1 MLDNA
6 VRGRFNAWMLD
17 ALDGYMHRKYGPLKA
32 RLFGAVPAT
41 VVDLGA
47 GSGANFRYFPSGT
60 HVVAVEPS
68 AHMRA
73 RLQRKARHHGLALE
87 VHEAGGETLA
97 LPDASV
103 DLVCA
108 SLVLCT
114 VPDPTRVVAEVRRV
128 LRPGGR
134 FVTIEHVAAPSG
146 SGTAALQ
153 RAIRRPWR
161 WVFEGCEL
169 CNQTTAVL
177 RAAGFRAVQ
186 IEPFRLSTVF
196 LPLRYQITATCT
208 A

>member
-1 MLDNA
+1 MTDHA
-6 VRGRFNAWMLD
+6 VRGWFNAWLLD

-47 GSGANFRYFPSGT
+47 GTGANFRYFPPGT
-60 HVVAVEPS
+60 RVVAVEPN
-68 AHMRA
+68 AHMHP
-73 RLQRKARHHGLALE
+73 RLRRQAGRHGLALD

-103 DLVCA
+103 ALVCA

-114 VPDPTRVVAEVRRV
+114 VPDPPRVVAEARRV

-134 FVTIEHVAAPSG
+134 FVTIEHVPAPPG

-153 RAIRRPWR
+153 RAVRRPWR
-161 WVFEGCEL
+161 WLFEGCEL
-169 CNQTTAVL
+169 CNQTPAVL

-186 IEPFRLSTVF
+186 IEPLRLRTAF
-196 LPLRYQITATCT
+196 LPLRYQIVATCL

>member
-1 MLDNA
+1 MIDNA
-6 VRGRFNAWMLD
+6 VRGPFNAWLLD
-17 ALDGYMHRKYGPLKA
+17 ALDGYMHGKYGALKA

-47 GSGANFRYFPSGT
+47 GSGANFRYFPPGT
-60 HVVAVEPS
+60 RVVAVEPS
-68 AHMRA
+68 AHMHA
-73 RLQRKARHHGLALE
+73 RLQRKARLHGLTLE
-87 VHEAGGETLA
+87 IHEAGGEALA

-114 VPDPTRVVAEVRRV
+114 VPDPARVVAEVRRV

-134 FVTIEHVAAPSG
+134 FVTIEHVPAPRG

-153 RAIRRPWR
+153 RAIRRSWR
-161 WVFEGCEL
+161 YVFEGCDL
-169 CNQTTAVL
+169 CNQTTPVL
-177 RAAGFRAVQ
+177 RAGGFRTVE
-186 IEPFRLSTVF
+186 IESCRLGTVF
-196 LPLRYQITATCT
+196 VPIRYQIAATCI

>member
-1 MLDNA
+1 MRAYA
-6 VRGRFNAWMLD
+6 VRGRFNAWLLD

-47 GSGANFRYFPSGT
+47 GSGANFRYFPPRT
-60 HVVAVEPS
+60 RVVAVEPS
-68 AHMRA
+68 AHMHA
-73 RLQRKARHHGLALE
+73 RLQRKATHHGLALE

-103 DLVCA
+103 DFVCA

-114 VPDPTRVVAEVRRV
+114 VPDPARVVAEVRRV

-134 FVTIEHVAAPSG
+134 FVAIEHVPAPPG

-153 RAIRRPWR
+153 RAVRRPWR

-186 IEPFRLSTVF
+186 IEPFRLGTVF
-196 LPLRYQITATCT
+196 LPLRYQITATCI

>member
-1 MLDNA
+1 MTDHA
-6 VRGRFNAWMLD
+6 VRGRFNAWLLD

-32 RLFGAVPAT
+32 RLFGTVPST

-47 GSGANFRYFPSGT
+47 GPGANFRYFPPGT
-60 HVVAVEPS
+60 RVIAVEPS
-68 AHMRA
+68 AHMHA
-73 RLQRKARHHGLALE
+73 RLRRKARHYGLALE
-87 VHEAGGETLA
+87 IHEAGGETLA

-114 VPDPTRVVAEVRRV
+114 VPDPPRVVAEVRRV

-134 FVTIEHVAAPSG
+134 FVTIEHVAAPPG

-161 WVFEGCEL
+161 WMFEGCEL
-169 CNQTTAVL
+169 CNQTPAVL
-177 RAAGFRAVQ
+177 RAAGFHTVR
-186 IEPFRLSTVF
+186 IEPFRFGTVF
-196 LPLRYQITATCT
+196 VPLRYQITATCT

>member
-1 MLDNA
+1 VTEHA
-6 VRGRFNAWMLD
+6 VRGRFNAWLLD
-17 ALDGYMHRKYGPLKA
+17 VLDEYMHRKYGPLKV
-32 RLFGAVPAT
+32 RSFGAVPDT

-47 GSGANFRYFPSGT
+47 GSGANFRYFPPGT
-60 HVVAVEPS
+60 RVVAVEPS
-68 AHMRA
+68 VHMHA
-73 RLQRKARHHGLALE
+73 RLQRKARQHGLALDL
-87 VHEAGGETLA
+87 HEAGGETLA

-114 VPDPTRVVAEVRRV
+114 VPDPARVVAEVRRV

-134 FVTIEHVAAPSG
+134 FVTIEHVPAPHG
-146 SGTAALQ
+146 SGIAALQ

-169 CNQTTAVL
+169 CNHTSAVL
-177 RAAGFRAVQ
+177 RAAGFRTVE
-186 IEPFRLSTVF
+186 IEPFRLGTVF
-196 LPLRYQITATCT
+196 LPLRYQIIATCV

>member
-1 MLDNA
+1 MDNGM
-6 VRGRFNAWMLD
+6 RGRFNAWLLD

-47 GSGANFRYFPSGT
+47 GSGANFRYFPPGT
-60 HVVAVEPS
+60 RVVAVEPS
-68 AHMRA
+68 AHMHA
-73 RLQRKARHHGLALE
+73 RLRRKARQHGLALE
-87 VHEAGGETLA
+87 IHEAGGETLA

-103 DLVCA
+103 GLVCA

-114 VPDPTRVVAEVRRV
+114 VPDPRRVVAEGRRG

-134 FVTIEHVAAPSG
+134 FVTIEHVPAPRG
-146 SGTAALQ
+146 SGIAALQ

-161 WVFEGCEL
+161 WLFEGCEL
-169 CNQTTAVL
+169 CNRTPDVL
-177 RAAGFRAVQ
+177 RAAGFRAVR
-186 IEPFRLSTVF
+186 IEPFRLGTVF
-196 LPLRYQITATCT
+196 LPLRYQITASCI

>member
-1 MLDNA
+1 MRDHP
-6 VRGRFNAWMLD
+6 VRGRLNAWLLD
-17 ALDGYMHRKYGPLKA
+17 VLDGYMDRKYGSIKT

-47 GSGANFRYFPSGT
+47 GSGANFRYFPPHT
-60 HVVAVEPS
+60 RVVAVEPS
-68 AHMRA
+68 AHMHA
-73 RLQRKARHHGLALE
+73 RLQRKARHYGLALE
-87 VHEAGGETLA
+87 LHEEGGETLT

-114 VPDPTRVVAEVRRV
+114 VPDPERVVAEVRRV

-134 FVTIEHVAAPSG
+134 FVAIEHIAAPAG
-146 SGTAALQ
+146 SGIAALQ
-153 RAIRRPWR
+153 RAVRRPWR
-161 WVFEGCEL
+161 WAFEGCEL

-177 RAAGFRAVQ
+177 RAAGFRAVE
-186 IEPFRLSTVF
+186 IEPFRLGTVF
-196 LPLRYQITATCT
+196 LPLRYQITATCI

>member
-1 MLDNA
+1 MMDNA
-6 VRGRFNAWMLD
+6 VRGRFNAWLLD

-47 GSGANFRYFPSGT
+47 GSGANFRYFPPGT
-60 HVVAVEPS
+60 RVVAVEPS
-68 AHMRA
+68 AHMHA
-73 RLQRKARHHGLALE
+73 RLQRKARHRGLALE

-114 VPDPTRVVAEVRRV
+114 VPDPPRVIAEVRRV

-134 FVTIEHVAAPSG
+134 FVTIEHVAAPPG
-146 SGTAALQ
+146 SSTAALQ
-153 RAIRRPWR
+153 RAVRRPWR
-161 WVFEGCEL
+161 WLFEGCEL

-186 IEPFRLSTVF
+186 VEPFRLSTVF
-196 LPLRYQITATCT
+196 LPLRYQITATCI

>member
-1 MLDNA
+1 MMDHA
-6 VRGRFNAWMLD
+6 VRGRFNAWLLD
-17 ALDGYMHRKYGPLKA
+17 ALDGYMHRKYGRLKA
-32 RLFGAVPAT
+32 RLFGTVPAT

-47 GSGANFRYFPSGT
+47 GSGANFRYFPPGT

-68 AHMRA
+68 AHMHA
-73 RLQRKARHHGLALE
+73 RLRRKSRHHGLELE
-87 VHEAGGETLA
+87 IHGAGGETLA

-114 VPDPTRVVAEVRRV
+114 VPDPRRVVAEVRRV

-134 FVTIEHVAAPSG
+134 FVTIEHVAAPPG
-146 SGTAALQ
+146 SGIVALQ
-153 RAIRRPWR
+153 RAVRRPWR

-177 RAAGFRAVQ
+177 RAAGFRAVE
-186 IEPFRLSTVF
+186 IEAIRLRTVF
-196 LPLRYQITATCT
+196 LPLRYQITATCI

>member
-1 MLDNA
+1 MIDHA
-6 VRGRFNAWMLD
+6 VRGPLNAWLLD
-17 ALDGYMHRKYGPLKA
+17 ALDGYMHRKYGSLKA
-32 RLFGAVPAT
+32 RLFGVVPAN

-47 GSGANFRYFPSGT
+47 GSGANFRYFPPRT
-60 HVVAVEPS
+60 RVVAVEPN
-68 AHMRA
+68 AHMHA
-73 RLQRKARHHGLALE
+73 RLQRKAKQHALALE
-87 VHEAGGETLA
+87 LHEAGGETLA

-103 DLVCA
+103 DFVCT

-114 VPDPTRVVAEVRRV
+114 VPDPARVVAEVRRV

-134 FVTIEHVAAPSG
+134 FVAIEHVAAPAG
-146 SGTAALQ
+146 SGTAVLQ
-153 RAIRRPWR
+153 RVVRRPWR

-169 CNQTTAVL
+169 CNQTAGVL

-196 LPLRYQITATCT
+196 LPLRYQITATCI